1 MRVNYVV
8 CDICGEQFACGDGFK
23 CVVTYPVDERLRS
36 MATRHHYRKQK
47 TMDLCVVCGVERLG
61 IGTETDNDNSQE

>member
-8 CDICGEQFACGDGFK
+8 CDLCGDKFECGDGFK
-23 CVVTYPVDERLRS
+23 CVVTFPVDERLRH

-61 IGTETDNDNSQE
+61 IGTETNKDVDSE